1 MSTTTRVHIKIKEDY
16 NREETVQEFINS
28 MFVDSEDPDIT
39 KAGDVDWLN
48 IEDNEVTFEVR
59 GFLNPTPW
67 ITESKLF
74 PSINLTICAENYDY
88 DSFIVYSVKNGEY
101 DQEEHSKYAFLRKF
115 SGYENRDLLEEFFED
130 FETKEDYSLHILGCE
145 KEDKHI
151 LERLVRKYINVPRW
165 EIKRRYLR
173 GYGNRKDKGKKLT
186 MKDIIKIIE
195 GVS

>member
-1 MSTTTRVHIKIKEDY
+1 MSTTTRVYIKIKEDY

-28 MFVDSEDPDIT
+28 MFVNSEDPDIT

-59 GFLNPTPW
+59 GFLSPTPW
-67 ITESKLF
+67 ITESELF

-101 DQEEHSKYAFLRKF
+101 NQEEHSKYAFLRRF

-151 LERLVRKYINVPRW
+151 LEGLVRKYINVPRW

-173 GYGNRKDKGKKLT
+173 GYGNRKDKGKKRT

>member
-1 MSTTTRVHIKIKEDY
+1 M
-16 NREETVQEFINS
+16 
-28 MFVDSEDPDIT
+28 
-39 KAGDVDWLN
+39 
-48 IEDNEVTFEVR
+48 
-59 GFLNPTPW
+59 
-67 ITESKLF
+67 
-74 PSINLTICAENYDY
+74 
-88 DSFIVYSVKNGEY
+88 YSVKNGEY

-130 FETKEDYSLHILGCE
+130 FETKEDYSLHILGWE

>member
-1 MSTTTRVHIKIKEDY
+1 MSTTTRVYIKIKEDY

-28 MFVDSEDPDIT
+28 MFVNQEHPNLD
-39 KAGDVDWLN
+39 KAGDIDWLN
-48 IEDNEVTFEVR
+48 ITDDEVTFEVR
-59 GFLNPTPW
+59 GLFDPTPW

-74 PSINLTICAENYDY
+74 PSIILTVCAENYDY
-88 DSFIVYSVKNGEY
+88 DRFIAYNIKNGEY
-101 DQEEHSKYAFLRKF
+101 DQEEHAKYAFLRKF
-115 SGYENRDLLEEFFED
+115 SGYSNKDLLEELFMD

-151 LERLVRKYINVPRW
+151 LEGLVNKYVNVPKW

-173 GYGNRKDKGKKLT
+173 GYGNRKNKEKRLT
-186 MKDIIKIIE
+186 TKDIIKLIE